1 MNREADQSPSK
12 WAGEPGDQRIPRIRI
27 SLTDPQPQQRRNHPQ
42 PVRHQ
47 YRLLPL
53 TRLNLTDQETR
64 SSLFE
69 HMLDYATV
77 Y

>member
-1 MNREADQSPSK
+1 MNREVDQSPSK

-42 PVRHQ
+42 AVRHQ
-47 YRLLPL
+47 HRLLPL
-53 TRLNLTDQETR
+53 TRLNLTDQENR

-69 HMLDYATV
+69 HMLDYATAD
-77 Y
+77 